1 LSVKVTVCAPETD
14 AGTVNVAVKPPVEV
28 VVEVL
33 NVTAVPAK
41 VAVTECEPS
50 MPVAVIVTV
59 EPTAPELGLK
69 LIDDV
74 TVNEAV
80 GELVP
85 SVASTVLL
93 PETEAGTL
101 KLTPEGIVPELV
113 EVVVATVDP
122 S

>member
-1 LSVKVTVCAPETD
+1 VLLPDVAD
-14 AGTVNVAVKPPVEV
+14 GTVNVADKPPVEV

-59 EPTAPELGLK
+59 EPTVPEVGLK
-69 LIDDV
+69 LIADV
-74 TVNEAV
+74 TVNVAV
-80 GELVP
+80 AEFVP
-85 SVASTVLL
+85 SLACTVLL
-93 PETEAGTL
+93 PATEAGTL
-101 KLTPEGIVPELV
+101 KLTPEGIEPELV